1 MGQRMREG
9 MHIVTTAKAES
20 VGEIELGVDEHENG
34 CRLNV
39 QIKKAWD
46 VVEEELLLLD
56 SRLKLRL
63 LASRANF
70 GRRARTGMT
79 VGYRD
84 GITEYIS
91 S

>member
-39 QIKKAWD
+39 QIKRAWD
-46 VVEEELLLLD
+46 VVEEVLLLLLENVNCLIID
-56 SRLKLRL
+56 LCQIKTLILIKSW
-63 LASRANF
+63 
-70 GRRARTGMT
+70 
-79 VGYRD
+79 
-84 GITEYIS
+84 
-91 S
+91 

>member
-1 MGQRMREG
+1 MREG

-20 VGEIELGVDEHENG
+20 VGEIELGVDERENG
-34 CRLNV
+34 CRSNV
-39 QIKKAWD
+39 QIKRARD
-46 VVEEELLLLD
+46 IVEEELLLLLD

-63 LASRANF
+63 LASRASF

>member
-39 QIKKAWD
+39 QIKRAWD
-46 VVEEELLLLD
+46 VVCPD
-56 SRLKLRL
+56 VKLYDETIIGSSDHLRH
-63 LASRANF
+63 RWI
-70 GRRARTGMT
+70 GVCRRAIAR
-79 VGYRD
+79 
-84 GITEYIS
+84 
-91 S
+91 